1 MTEELRKFEST
12 IKKKH
17 SFSWTPKYVKEI
29 RTGLNK
35 TVIIPIVLKTF
46 EKLDWDLVYQ
56 DEKNAEAK
64 RKGEWNRWTEKI
76 TVSFDYGKL
85 TIKSVSLGN
94 EMWDNGRPWNKK
106 IVKLFIHA
114 FQNTE
119 KEFDRETL
127 VKLEKEVEKKNNW
140 DDYEIPESLPQ
151 PKTRK
156 EPQFWIAIV
165 GGIITAFLLGFI
177 VAFISIKGVYI
188 IGLFEAGVA
197 LVIGFVLKQLVK
209 ISNYTFYESLHYL
222 LIGMILITYISNQY
236 FQYQIIL
243 NENNFQPFSFWE
255 FMQARFEAG
264 LTIKELNTGW
274 IGLLISWVLQLVITY
289 YIGVLRLTSSLIS
302 YLLERVPMEVMDF
315 AYYHFVKE
323 KTEDQVRD
331 ELSKMGWTEKQDQEE
346 VFESIGAMQG
356 ATEMN
361 RIE

>member
-1 MTEELRKFEST
+1 MTEELKKYEST

-17 SFSWTPKYVKEI
+17 SLNWTPKFEEEI
-29 RTGLNK
+29 RTDLNK
-35 TVIIPIVLKTF
+35 TVIIPIVIQTF
-46 EKLDWDLVYQ
+46 EKLGWDLVYQ
-56 DEKNAEAK
+56 DEKSAEAK
-64 RKGEWNRWTEKI
+64 RKGDWNRWTEKI
-76 TVSFDYGKL
+76 AVSLDYGKL

-94 EMWDNGRPWNKK
+94 EMWDNGRNSKR
-106 IVKLFIHA
+106 VKLFIHA

-119 KEFDRETL
+119 KEFDRESL
-127 VKLEKEVEKKNNW
+127 AELEKEVEKKNNW

-156 EPQFWIAIV
+156 EPQFWIPII
-165 GGIITAFLLGFI
+165 GGIITALLLGFI
-177 VAFISIKGVYI
+177 VAFLSVKGIYI
-188 IGLFEAGVA
+188 IGLFESGIAIVM
-197 LVIGFVLKQLVK
+197 GFVLKQLIKV
-209 ISNYTFYESLHYL
+209 SNYTFYDHLHYL

-255 FMQARFEAG
+255 FMQVRFESG
-264 LTIKELNTGW
+264 LTIKKLNTGW
-274 IGLLISWVLQLVITY
+274 IGLLISWILQLVITY
-289 YIGVLRLTSSLIS
+289 LIGVLRLSSSLIS
-302 YLLERVPMEVMDF
+302 YSLERVPMEVVDF

-361 RIE
+361 RME